1 VNTDTK
7 PTKAIVAAVLTL
19 LGLVGVTVTDG
30 TTQLVT
36 AAVQLLL
43 VTYGVW
49 RAHNAPRRPRH
60 RGVGDFLHDR
70 GPGGD
75 LR

>member
-1 VNTDTK
+1 MRTDTK

-19 LGLVGVTVTDG
+19 LGLIGVTVTDG

-36 AAVQLLL
+36 AAVQLAL

-49 RAHNAPRRPRH
+49 RARNKPTR
-60 RGVGDFLHDR
+60 RGVSEFLHDR